1 MRKEGIFVKTK
12 GAVGVVTL
20 IFLLLAALVVSA
32 LVAKLTA
39 DVEWLKWLTW
49 GESVGLDSVNLDLSV
64 INISFSFHMQVNA
77 LQILCIG
84 LALYA
89 KRKFF

>member
-1 MRKEGIFVKTK
+1 MKTR

-49 GESVGLDSVNLDLSV
+49 GESVGLDSVSLDLSV
-64 INISFSFHMQVNA
+64 INFSFSFHMQVNA

>member
-1 MRKEGIFVKTK
+1 M
-12 GAVGVVTL
+12 VTL

-49 GESVGLDSVNLDLSV
+49 GESVGLDSVRLDLSV
-64 INISFSFHMQVNA
+64 INFSFSFHMQVNA